1 MASKVYYI
9 DFRIRKGIKRKNI
22 LEKIDILFEQSR
34 LNKIFEKED
43 LVAVKTHF
51 GTWGSTRQIR
61 PVYLR
66 RIVENIKKRG
76 GEPFVTET
84 TGLGHAGRSFAP
96 HLLRVAAYNG
106 FTTETVGAPIICG
119 DGLLGIDSVEVP
131 INGLKLKKAYLAPAI
146 VQAHSVL
153 SVVHFKVHHGAGIAG
168 ALKNLGIGAASKVGK
183 ARAHMVHRLPLYFK
197 EKCTGCAKC
206 LKWCPTGAIS
216 LIKDEAVFDWA
227 KCVSCLCCIDICK
240 NYNKDPAVKLP
251 KERFAMREGFVARF
265 IDNFAAL
272 VKKVGREHM
281 GYINF
286 ITEVT
291 PHCDCPPYSD
301 IPIVPEIGIVAS
313 LDPVAI
319 DKASADLVNAA
330 IGIPTSVLG
339 DKKSSEVLKA
349 GSDKIRL
356 ITSKDWTKFLG
367 MGEKMGL
374 GSSHYE
380 LINLDI

>member
-1 MASKVYYI
+1 M
-9 DFRIRKGIKRKNI
+9 
-22 LEKIDILFEQSR
+22 
-34 LNKIFEKED
+34 
-43 LVAVKTHF
+43 
-51 GTWGSTRQIR
+51 
-61 PVYLR
+61 
-66 RIVENIKKRG
+66 
-76 GEPFVTET
+76 
-84 TGLGHAGRSFAP
+84 
-96 HLLRVAAYNG
+96 
-106 FTTETVGAPIICG
+106 
-119 DGLLGIDSVEVP
+119 
-131 INGLKLKKAYLAPAI
+131 
-146 VQAHSVL
+146 
-153 SVVHFKVHHGAGIAG
+153 
-168 ALKNLGIGAASKVGK
+168 
-183 ARAHMVHRLPLYFK
+183 
-197 EKCTGCAKC
+197 
-206 LKWCPTGAIS
+206 
-216 LIKDEAVFDWA
+216 
-227 KCVSCLCCIDICK
+227 
-240 NYNKDPAVKLP
+240 KLP